1 MSGRKPIYRPELLKK
16 GQIMDLGVNSV
27 FGHQYA
33 HMFNKRFDNRKFKFI
48 DGVIKRVE

>member
-16 GQIMDLGVNSV
+16 GQIMDLGVNSI

-33 HMFNKRFDNRKFKFI
+33 RTFNRRLPNRKFKFI

>member
-1 MSGRKPIYRPELLKK
+1 
-16 GQIMDLGVNSV
+16 MDLGVNSV

-33 HMFNKRFDNRKFKFI
+33 YMFNERFPKRKFKFI

>member
-16 GQIMDLGVNSV
+16 GQIMDLGVNSI

-33 HMFNKRFDNRKFKFI
+33 RTFNKRLPKRKFKFI